1 MSGFRS
7 KTIGVSGAS
16 IPSDNF
22 HGGLFDYNDAA
33 TAITPI
39 SVTGGNAPLALTNDA
54 AGPFTNTAYAPVG
67 VTTVWDE
74 VAGEFDWTELGLG
87 DMVDIRLDVTITT
100 LSVNTEVKVDLHLA
114 VGGGE
119 YTIPWV
125 NPVNIKTVGTYK
137 EVTYSGIYI
146 GDSNTL
152 DNAANFRI
160 SSDKDCTIVVNGW
173 YVKIIR
179 RG

>member
-1 MSGFRS
+1 MSGFRN
-7 KTIGVSGAS
+7 KTVGVSGAS
-16 IPSDNF
+16 IPADNF
-22 HGGLFDYNDAA
+22 SGGLFDYNDAA

-39 SVTGGNAPLALTNDA
+39 SVTGGNAPLVLTNDA

-67 VTTVWDE
+67 VTSVWDE
-74 VAGEFDWTELGLG
+74 VADEFDWTELGLG
-87 DMVDIRLDVTITT
+87 DMVDIRLDITVTT
-100 LSVNTEVKVDLHLA
+100 LSVNTEVKVDLHLG

-125 NPVNIKTVGTYK
+125 NPVNIKATGTYK
-137 EVTYSGIYI
+137 NVTYNGVYL

-152 DNAANFRI
+152 DNTANFRI
-160 SSDKDCTIVVNGW
+160 SSDKNCTVVVNGW